1 MQKSTANLLRYLS
14 AIALLLGAALAIITS
29 ALFLYLNPKLPSV
42 DTLKDAKLQVP
53 LRIYST
59 NGELI
64 GEFGEKFRTP
74 LAMEDVPAE
83 VIQAFLAA
91 EDDRFLKHKG
101 VDIGGLLRAAIE
113 LISSG
118 EIRSGGST
126 ITMQVARNFFL
137 SNEQTFVRKFN
148 EIFLALKI
156 ERTLSKSEILELY
169 LNKIYLGKRAYGV
182 QAASAIYY
190 GKKIH
195 QLSTAQVAM
204 IAGLPKAPSAYNPIN
219 NAQRA
224 LQRRNWILGRMKKL
238 GFIDDETMQLATN
251 EPVSARYHGPKLQL
265 DAGYAA
271 EMAREFAIN
280 KLGLAA
286 YTDGYKIITTINADQ
301 QRSAQQAIRNG
312 LDAYT
317 QRHGYRNTKFN
328 FANLEHQQKLN
339 KLRNI
344 KLINQLFPA
353 IVMGFE
359 INDAEKNKDAVT
371 LLLADDNTLA
381 LPWDKEHQQL
391 RKFINQDQRSAKA
404 EKPQQLLSVGD
415 LVYLRY
421 DKNNKPYLAQ
431 LPAASASL
439 VALTPYNG
447 AIQALVG
454 GYAFELSNFNRATQ
468 AYRQP
473 GSNFKPFIYSA
484 ALANGYTAAYRIN
497 DAPIVFEDNKLET
510 DWRPENASGKFYGLT
525 TLRRALYL
533 SRNIVSV
540 RLLQETGISNAI
552 KYLERFELKAGKLP
566 RDLSLALGSY
576 ALAPID
582 VAKLYAVIA
591 NGGYLIQPHL
601 VTEIRDRHNNLVYIA
616 DPVLACDDCPQRNI
630 ATHAGTLVQHDEFDE
645 AGSLD
650 EILESNSSHST
661 TEEHNPPTRLY
672 PSAPRIMDERVAYII
687 DSILKEV
694 ITRGTAVAARAL
706 QRSDIAGKTGTTN
719 GPTDAWFSG
728 YHPHLVATTWLG
740 FDDNQLL
747 GRNEY
752 GGSAALPI
760 WMAFM
765 GDALKNLPLTRRE
778 QPAGIR
784 SIKIDR
790 MTGLPPT
797 AQTTQ
802 TLFELFRKEYAPA
815 YNSNNLKQPHES
827 MQIFDEE
834 LF

>member
-1 MQKSTANLLRYLS
+1 MRNSTNKLYRYA
-14 AIALLLGAALAIITS
+14 AIAAIIGGAMFTMVTS

-42 DTLKDAKLQVP
+42 ATLKDAKLQVP
-53 LRIYST
+53 LRIYSQ

-74 LAMEDVPAE
+74 LAMKDVPAQ

-91 EDDRFLKHKG
+91 EDDRFLEHKG
-101 VDIGGLLRAAIE
+101 VDIAGLLRAAFE

-156 ERTLSKSEILELY
+156 ERSLSKNEILELY

-190 GKKIH
+190 GKKVD
-195 QLSTAQVAM
+195 QLNTAQIAM

-219 NAQRA
+219 NPERA
-224 LQRRNWILGRMKKL
+224 LQRRNWILGRMNKL
-238 GFIDDETMQLATN
+238 GFIDEETLTSAVS
-251 EPVSARYHGPKLQL
+251 ESVSARYHGPKLQL

-271 EMAREFAIN
+271 EMARDFAVR

-286 YTDGYKIITTINADQ
+286 YTDGYTITTSLDANQ
-301 QRSAQQAIRNG
+301 QRSAQSAIRNG

-317 QRHGYRNTKFN
+317 QRHGYRKSGIN
-328 FANLEHQQKLN
+328 FADLEQDQKLK
-339 KLRNI
+339 KLRSI
-344 KLINQLFPA
+344 KVVNQLFPA
-353 IVMGFE
+353 LVAGFE
-359 INDAEKNKDAVT
+359 TVNSETAETHVM
-371 LLLADDNTLA
+371 LMLADGSITP
-381 LPWDKEHQQL
+381 LPWDKDHKKIRQ
-391 RKFINQDQRSAKA
+391 FINQDKRSSNI
-404 EKPQQLLSVGD
+404 EQPEQLLAKDD
-415 LVYLRY
+415 LVYLRF
-421 DKNNKPYLAQ
+421 DENNNPKLSQ
-431 LPAASASL
+431 LPEASASL
-439 VALTPYNG
+439 VALNPSNG
-447 AIQALVG
+447 AITSLVG
-454 GYAFELSNFNRATQ
+454 GYAFELSKFNRATQ

-473 GSNFKPFIYSA
+473 GSNFKPFIYAA
-484 ALANGYTAAYRIN
+484 ALANGYTAAYRVN
-497 DAPIVFEDNKLET
+497 DAPIVFEDSKLET

-540 RLLQETGISNAI
+540 RLLQEMGISNAI
-552 KYLERFELKAGKLP
+552 NYLEHFELQAGKLP

-576 ALAPID
+576 ALTPID
-582 VAKLYAVIA
+582 VARLYAVIA
-591 NGGYLIQPHL
+591 NGGYLIEPHL
-601 VTEIRDRHNNLVYIA
+601 VIEIRNRHNELVYLA
-616 DPVLACDDCPQRNI
+616 DPVLACDDCQQRKQVALDSSNE
-630 ATHAGTLVQHDEFDE
+630 APEHFDE
-645 AGSLD
+645 ANSLD
-650 EILESNSSHST
+650 DLLANESDQTDILKSDVLALTH
-661 TEEHNPPTRLY
+661 
-672 PSAPRIMDERVAYII
+672 PSAKRVMDERVAYII
-687 DSILKEV
+687 DNILKEV
-694 ITRGTAVAARAL
+694 ITRGTAVAARTL

-728 YHPHLVATTWLG
+728 YHPQLVATTWLG
-740 FDDNQLL
+740 FDNNQLL

-765 GDALKNLPLTRRE
+765 EETLKTLPTIKRKP
-778 QPAGIR
+778 PAGIK

-802 TLFELFRKEYAPA
+802 TLFELFRNEYAPDYSSGA
-815 YNSNNLKQPHES
+815 IKQQQETL
-827 MQIFDEE
+827 QLFDEE